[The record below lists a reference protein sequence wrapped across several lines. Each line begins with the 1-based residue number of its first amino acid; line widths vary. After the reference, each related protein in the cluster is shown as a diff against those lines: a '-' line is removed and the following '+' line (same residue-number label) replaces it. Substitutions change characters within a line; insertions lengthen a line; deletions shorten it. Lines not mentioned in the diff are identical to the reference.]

1 MVVTEG
7 DVSAGDQHFRGGA
20 DSNHDKVKD
29 MTTEVVAGVGW
40 RNRPLEVRRPRNL
53 EVKVLDSCGC

>member
-1 MVVTEG
+1 M
-7 DVSAGDQHFRGGA
+7 SAGDQHFRGGA
-20 DSNHDKVKD
+20 ESNHDKVKD

-40 RNRPLEVRRPRNL
+40 RNRTLEVRRPRNL